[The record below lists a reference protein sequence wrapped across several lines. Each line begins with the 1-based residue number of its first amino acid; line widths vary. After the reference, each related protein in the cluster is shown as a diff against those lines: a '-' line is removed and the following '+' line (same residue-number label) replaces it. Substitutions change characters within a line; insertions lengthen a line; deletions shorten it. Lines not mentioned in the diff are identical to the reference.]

1 MTTTD
6 ATTRAAP
13 GTLGG
18 ASSSSVGVMAV
29 LGSTV
34 FWGVGSSFGARA
46 HLPGVVLSFWRM
58 WIAAVMITVLTV
70 VTRRWPSW
78 VDVRRS
84 IPTGV
89 LFGLNICAFFI
100 TLEYINIAVAL
111 IIGALTPVVAQI
123 GRAHV

>member
-1 MTTTD
+1 MVVDAAMTTTD

-78 VDVRRS
+78 ADVRRS

-89 LFGLNICAFFI
+89 LFGLNI
-100 TLEYINIAVAL
+100 
-111 IIGALTPVVAQI
+111 
-123 GRAHV
+123 